1 MTLQVRRCIGSRIWL
16 IVGSVV
22 AFLVLAAIAW
32 WYIFHP
38 QSEIIS
44 NQQQAS
50 PEPIAVQPVQAQS
63 RMLFTGNIYWGRY
76 MNNWSQASELKTA
89 YPFSRLNEFNKQDYQ
104 AWIGGLEC
112 PLVAGVHLTAAQEEA
127 NLSFNCSP
135 EYLTEAAKWFDVFTL
150 ANNHTDNQGAA
161 GFAETKQQ
169 LDTHEIQY
177 FGHYDPRVLDEIC
190 EVISI
195 DTVVSYSNETTKVL
209 QLPVALCGY
218 HGVFRIPTK
227 EALAVMEEY
236 SKVMPVIAMPHAG
249 AEYKSEPDQIK
260 TTLYRSMIDH
270 GADAVIGDHPH
281 WIQST
286 EAYKGKLIVYSMG
299 NFIFDQQ
306 FNTEVTRSA
315 VIQLQLTTKGN
326 PENLTAWTKIGA
338 QCRRYHD
345 SCLEL
350 IKAEGLTR
358 LDMNF
363 QYGAVGSTNKGRLA
377 HPAPALEQQAILE
390 RLRWNMTMSGLQ
402 PPYAR
407 L

>member
-1 MTLQVRRCIGSRIWL
+1 MTLRVRRSIGLRVWIIIS
-16 IVGSVV
+16 
-22 AFLVLAAIAW
+22 AIAALLILTATVW
-32 WYIFHP
+32 WYTSHSKPVITSKRQATP
-38 QSEIIS
+38 EIIE
-44 NQQQAS
+44 A
-50 PEPIAVQPVQAQS
+50 QPVQARS
-63 RMLFTGNIYWGRY
+63 RMLFTGNVYWGRY
-76 MNNWSQASELKTA
+76 MNNWSQASGLKTA

-112 PLVAGVHLTAAQEEA
+112 PLVAGGHLTAAQEEA
-127 NLSFNCSP
+127 TLSFNCSP

-169 LDTHEIQY
+169 LDSHDIQY

-195 DTVVSYSNETTKVL
+195 DTLVTYSDKTTKTL

-218 HGVFRIPTK
+218 HGVFRIPSE
-227 EALAVMEEY
+227 EALSVMEEY

-249 AEYKSEPDQIK
+249 AEYKPEPDQIK

-270 GADAVIGDHPH
+270 GADVVIGDHPH

-306 FNTEVTRSA
+306 FNAEVTRSA
-315 VIQLQLTTKGN
+315 AIQLQLTAKGASKD
-326 PENLTAWTKIGA
+326 LTAWTKIGA
-338 QCRRYHD
+338 ECHRYHD
-345 SCLEL
+345 SCLKL

-358 LDMNF
+358 LDMTF
-363 QYGAVGSTNKGRLA
+363 QYGAIGSTNKGRLT
-377 HPAPALEQQAILE
+377 HPASATEQQAILE
-390 RLRWNMTMSGLQ
+390 RLRWNTTMSGLQ